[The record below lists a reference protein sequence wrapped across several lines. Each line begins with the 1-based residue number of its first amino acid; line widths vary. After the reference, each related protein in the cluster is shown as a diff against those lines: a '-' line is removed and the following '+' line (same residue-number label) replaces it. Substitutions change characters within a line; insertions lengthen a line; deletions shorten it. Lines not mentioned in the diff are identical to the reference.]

1 MNLILFG
8 PPGAGKGTQAQF
20 IVDRYN
26 VVQLSTGDMLRA
38 AVAAGTELGKM
49 AKAVMD
55 AGELVDDDI
64 IIGIIG
70 DRIGE
75 PDCANG
81 FILDGFPRTLAQAE
95 GLDRLLAEKGL
106 TLDAVVNINV
116 PDEELFARIEK
127 RAAETGGTRA
137 DDNAETLKN
146 RLKVYHD
153 QTAPVLGYYG
163 EKNMVDT
170 VDGLQTIDQV
180 TADIVKILDGKG

>member
-8 PPGAGKGTQAQF
+8 PPGAGKGTQAQY
-20 IVDRYN
+20 IMDRYN

-38 AVAAGTELGKM
+38 AVAAGTELGKK
-49 AKAVMD
+49 AKAIMD
-55 AGELVDDDI
+55 AGELVADDL

-75 PDCANG
+75 ADCANG

-95 GLDRLLAEKGL
+95 GLDRLLADKGL
-106 TLDAVVNINV
+106 TLDAVVEIRV

-153 QTAPVLGYYG
+153 QTAPVLGYY
-163 EKNMVDT
+163 EKKSMVDT
-170 VDGLQTIDQV
+170 VDGLQAIDAV
-180 TADIVKILDGKG
+180 TADIVKVLDGKV

>member
-38 AVAAGTELGKM
+38 AVAAGTELGQK
-49 AKAVMD
+49 AKAIMD
-55 AGELVDDDI
+55 AGELVADDL

-95 GLDRLLAEKGL
+95 GLSGLLAEKNL
-106 TLDAVVNINV
+106 SLDAVVEIRV

-127 RAAETGGTRA
+127 RAAESGGTRA

-146 RLKVYHD
+146 RLKVYND
-153 QTAPVLGYYG
+153 QTAPVLGYY
-163 EKNMVDT
+163 EKKNMVDT
-170 VDGLQTIDQV
+170 VDGLKAIDEV
-180 TADIVKILDGKG
+180 TADIVNVLDGKV

>member
-55 AGELVDDDI
+55 AGELVDDNI

-95 GLDRLLAEKGL
+95 GLDRLLADKGL

>member
-49 AKAVMD
+49 AKKVMD

>member
-20 IVDRYN
+20 IMDRYN

-38 AVAAGTELGKM
+38 AVAAGTELGKK
-49 AKAVMD
+49 AKAIMD
-55 AGELVDDDI
+55 AGELVADEL

-75 PDCANG
+75 ADCANG

-95 GLDRLLAEKGL
+95 GLDGLLADKGL
-106 TLDAVVNINV
+106 TLDAVVEIRV

-153 QTAPVLGYYG
+153 QTAPVLGYY
-163 EKNMVDT
+163 EKKGMVDT

-180 TADIVKILDGKG
+180 TADITEVLDGKV

>member
-38 AVAAGTELGKM
+38 AVAAGTELGKK
-49 AKAVMD
+49 AKTIMD
-55 AGELVDDDI
+55 AGELVADDL

-75 PDCANG
+75 ADCASG

-95 GLDRLLAEKGL
+95 GLDELLAEKGL
-106 TLDAVVNINV
+106 NLDAVVEIRV

-153 QTAPVLGYYG
+153 QTAPVLGYY
-163 EKNMVDT
+163 EKKSMVDT
-170 VDGLQTIDQV
+170 VDGLKTIDAV
-180 TADIVKILDGKG
+180 TADIVEVLDGKV

>member
-1 MNLILFG
+1 VNLILFG

-20 IVDRYN
+20 IVDRYK

-38 AVAAGTELGKM
+38 AVAAGTELGRK
-49 AKAVMD
+49 AKSIMD
-55 AGELVDDDI
+55 AGELVADDL

-75 PDCANG
+75 ADCANG

-95 GLDRLLAEKGL
+95 GLDGLLTDKGL
-106 TLDAVVNINV
+106 TLNAVVEIRV

-153 QTAPVLGYYG
+153 QTAPVLGYY
-163 EKNMVDT
+163 EKKSMVDT
-170 VDGLQTIDQV
+170 VDGLKAIDAV
-180 TADIVKILDGKG
+180 TADIVNVLDGKV

>member
-1 MNLILFG
+1 M
-8 PPGAGKGTQAQF
+8 
-20 IVDRYN
+20 DRYN

-38 AVAAGTELGKM
+38 AVAAGTELGMK
-49 AKAVMD
+49 AKAIMD
-55 AGELVDDDI
+55 AGELVADDL

-75 PDCANG
+75 ADCANG

-95 GLDRLLAEKGL
+95 GLDGLLADKGL
-106 TLDAVVNINV
+106 TLDAVVEIRV

-153 QTAPVLGYYG
+153 QTAPVLGYY
-163 EKNMVDT
+163 EKKGMVDT

-180 TADIVKILDGKG
+180 TADITEVLDGKV

>member
-20 IVDRYN
+20 IMDRYN

-38 AVAAGTELGKM
+38 AVAAGTELGRK
-49 AKAVMD
+49 AKSVMD
-55 AGELVDDDI
+55 AGELVADDL

-75 PDCANG
+75 ADCANG

-95 GLDRLLAEKGL
+95 GLDVLLAEKGL
-106 TLDAVVNINV
+106 TLDAVVEIRV
-116 PDEELFARIEK
+116 PDEALFARIEK

-146 RLKVYHD
+146 RLAVYHE
-153 QTAPVLGYYG
+153 QTAPVLGYY
-163 EKNMVDT
+163 EKKGLVDT
-170 VDGLQTIDQV
+170 VDGLQGIEDV
-180 TADIVKILDGKG
+180 TADITRVLDGKR

>member
-20 IVDRYN
+20 IMDRYN

-38 AVAAGTELGKM
+38 AFAAGTELGKK
-49 AKAVMD
+49 AKAIMD
-55 AGELVDDDI
+55 AGELVADDL

-95 GLDRLLAEKGL
+95 GLDGLLADKGL
-106 TLDAVVNINV
+106 TLDAVVEIRV

-153 QTAPVLGYYG
+153 QTAPVLGYY
-163 EKNMVDT
+163 EKKGMVDT
-170 VDGLQTIDQV
+170 VDGLQSIEQV
-180 TADIVKILDGKG
+180 TADITEVLDGKV

>member
-20 IVDRYN
+20 IMDRYN

-38 AVAAGTELGKM
+38 AVAAGTELGNK
-49 AKAVMD
+49 AKAIMD
-55 AGELVDDDI
+55 AGELVADDL

-75 PDCANG
+75 PDCAGG

-95 GLDRLLAEKGL
+95 GLDKLLGEKGL
-106 TLDAVVNINV
+106 TLDAVVEIRV

-153 QTAPVLGYYG
+153 QTAPVLGYY
-163 EKNMVDT
+163 EKKSMVDT
-170 VDGLQTIDQV
+170 VDGLQTIDDV
-180 TADIVKILDGKG
+180 TADIMKVLDGKV

>member
-20 IVDRYN
+20 IMGRYN

-38 AVAAGTELGKM
+38 AVAAGTELGNK
-49 AKAVMD
+49 AKAIMD
-55 AGELVDDDI
+55 AGELVADDL

-75 PDCANG
+75 PDCAGG

-95 GLDRLLAEKGL
+95 GLDKLLAEKGL
-106 TLDAVVNINV
+106 TLDAVVEIRV

-153 QTAPVLGYYG
+153 QTAPVLGYY
-163 EKNMVDT
+163 EKKSMVDT
-170 VDGLQTIDQV
+170 VDGLQTIDDV
-180 TADIVKILDGKG
+180 TADIMKVLDGKV

>member
-55 AGELVDDDI
+55 AGDLVADDI

-95 GLDRLLAEKGL
+95 GLDRLLADKGL

>member
-20 IVDRYN
+20 IMDRYN

-38 AVAAGTELGKM
+38 AVAAGTELGKK
-49 AKAVMD
+49 AKAIMD
-55 AGELVDDDI
+55 AGELVADDL

-95 GLDRLLAEKGL
+95 GLDGLLADKGL
-106 TLDAVVNINV
+106 TLDAVVEIRV

-146 RLKVYHD
+146 RLKVYHG
-153 QTAPVLGYYG
+153 QTAPVLGYY
-163 EKNMVDT
+163 EKKSMVDT

-180 TADIVKILDGKG
+180 TADITEVLDGKV